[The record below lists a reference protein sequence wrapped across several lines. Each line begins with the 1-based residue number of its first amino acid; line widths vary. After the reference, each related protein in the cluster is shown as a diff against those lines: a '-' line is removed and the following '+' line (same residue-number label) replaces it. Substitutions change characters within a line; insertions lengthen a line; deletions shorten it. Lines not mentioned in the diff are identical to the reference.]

1 MSLQGTQDDDLLLY
15 QIAKMYYVE
24 GLSQDAIASK
34 VSFSRSYVSRLLDR
48 AKERRIV
55 TFNVMNP
62 MAETVDGLERHLAEL
77 FDLKFVSIEGVS
89 AAEHHGKTGRTLN
102 DSIAR
107 HAAAMLPGFLSTAS
121 TVTVGFGE
129 TLYRMSKELRAQKPQ
144 EALSF
149 VPAVGTV
156 STASP
161 QTQSNIIV
169 DNLATAFGGRSFFT
183 NVPVVADRAES
194 KSRLYQSHRSELL
207 HQWELADAAIVG
219 LGAPYRSSADP
230 FSLNEATDEYRALVG
245 MHITYQTGVRE
256 MFRMMKEGWIIG
268 LLADQDTNRH
278 DGIVLDFFGQQTN
291 CVPGPAAMARS
302 AGIGVI
308 PGCITRKKDG
318 THKIILH
325 APVEVPNTKDKRND
339 VRTAEQAV
347 NRILEQHI
355 REHPEE
361 WFWLHDRWKSMR
373 EEF

>member
-256 MFRMMKEGWIIG
+256 MFRMIDAGWIIG
-268 LLADQDTNRH
+268 LISDQDPSLR
-278 DGIVLDFFGQQTN
+278 DGIIVDFFGQPTN
-291 CVPGPAAMARS
+291 VFTGAAAIARRCGVPIFPVFIHREANGHHIVTVDPPIAVEKTDDRAADVLR
-302 AGIGVI
+302 VTQ
-308 PGCITRKKDG
+308 CINTR
-318 THKIILH
+318 IEEWI
-325 APVEVPNTKDKRND
+325 
-339 VRTAEQAV
+339 RTY
-347 NRILEQHI
+347 
-355 REHPEE
+355 PEE
-361 WFWLHDRWKSMR
+361 WFWLHDRWKSLR
-373 EEF
+373 EEQ

>member
-183 NVPVVADRAES
+183 NVPVVTDRAES

-230 FSLNEATDEYRALVG
+230 FSLNEATDEYRALVASSDIAG
-245 MHITYQTGVRE
+245 DILASFFFEDGSELPLGGAYTRNALPLSHLRQMDRVLCIAGGSRKVRGIWSALRCGFVNCLITDSET
-256 MFRMMKEGWIIG
+256 
-268 LLADQDTNRH
+268 
-278 DGIVLDFFGQQTN
+278 
-291 CVPGPAAMARS
+291 AM
-302 AGIGVI
+302 GVI
-308 PGCITRKKDG
+308 ALEEDG
-318 THKIILH
+318 
-325 APVEVPNTKDKRND
+325 
-339 VRTAEQAV
+339 
-347 NRILEQHI
+347 
-355 REHPEE
+355 
-361 WFWLHDRWKSMR
+361 
-373 EEF
+373 